1 MFRYKAMNQE
11 TAMES
16 AGSVVKPEIT
26 ASQLKVAVIS
36 AAWFV
41 LSSSAANVCAQ
52 NTANDDRVIQ
62 SKSRP
67 VVSEYETFAT
77 RQNPPAIFME
87 RKIGS
92 ADAGEVASNEHI
104 IVNPAMEAEQPA
116 SVQPI
121 ASAPLPVRADTA
133 LEKVTATRE
142 ESPMVEHTTNVTLW
156 DEIAP
161 PVRAPI
167 PVDAATRSAP
177 GDVASAGTQRAQ

>member
-1 MFRYKAMNQE
+1 MNQE

-16 AGSVVKPEIT
+16 TGYVDKRENT
-26 ASQLKVAVIS
+26 ATRLKVAVIS

-62 SKSRP
+62 PMSRP
-67 VVSEYETFAT
+67 VVSEYETSAT
-77 RQNPPAIFME
+77 RQNPPAIFIE

-92 ADAGEVASNEHI
+92 AGAGEAASNEHI
-104 IVNPAMEAEQPA
+104 IVNPAMETEQPA

-142 ESPMVEHTTNVTLW
+142 ESPVAAHTTNVTLW
-156 DEIAP
+156 DEVAP
-161 PVRAPI
+161 PVRAPV

-177 GDVASAGTQRAQ
+177 GDVASAGTQRTP